1 MILLIGGR
9 GQLGQ
14 ALQNAL
20 PEGSFF
26 LAPPALSHWR
36 AICEL
41 AVQTEFDTVI
51 NCAAWTDVRGAE
63 FHENRAAVDL
73 LNVSFPGA
81 LAQICKKH
89 DKRVITFSTDYV
101 FNGLKGAPYYPDDRP
116 APINRY
122 GASKY
127 AGEILALQAGAVVIR
142 TAGLFSPYG
151 PNFVHTIYNRLRV
164 HGFAEVT
171 TALVTSV
178 TSADCLAASIPSM
191 RDLYAPGVYHYVD
204 SEPITWYDVACEVAR
219 HLEHRGQAQPIQK
232 IYTQDSVNRPI
243 YSALNFSRT
252 LWRDEVARVCEIL
265 KARNG

>member
-14 ALQNAL
+14 ALQNVL

-26 LAPPALSHWR
+26 LAPHALSHWR
-36 AICEL
+36 AIYEL
-41 AVQTEFDTVI
+41 AEQTEFDTVI

-63 FHENRAAVDL
+63 LHENSAAVDL

-89 DKRVITFSTDYV
+89 DKRFITFSTDYV
-101 FNGLKGAPYYPDDRP
+101 FNGLKGAPYYPEDRP

-127 AGEILALQAGAVVIR
+127 AGEILALQAGAIVIR

-151 PNFVHTIYNRLRV
+151 PNFIHTIFSRLLI

-171 TALVTSV
+171 TALATSV
-178 TSADCLAASIPSM
+178 TSADCLANSVRTMQKAF
-191 RDLYAPGVYHYVD
+191 APGVYHYVD
-204 SEPITWYDVACEVAR
+204 SEPVTWYDVACEVAK
-219 HLEHRGQAQPIQK
+219 HLEHQKQAQPIQK
-232 IYTQDSVNRPI
+232 TYAQDRVNRPF

-252 LWRDEVARVCEIL
+252 SWREEVARVVRIFKEQI
-265 KARNG
+265 